1 MVAIPRLGGET
12 IKTVGGGLLKFSNSF
27 ASIFRYNRSF
37 RTGFILFLIILVLGV
52 GVGALAPT
60 DPRRW
65 YTDTPNRPPSLEY
78 PLGTTT
84 NGQNVF
90 WLLTWSIRNSLVIG
104 LITALVASH
113 VGLILGMLAGARGG
127 LMDRILMTI
136 TDSFVVIPSL
146 PTLILLAVLLRDVMN
161 IPLMG
166 LLISIF
172 SWPWPSRQV
181 RAMVLSLRERDFIAT
196 SIFSGYGVWGRVLR
210 DYFLYVLPWHLV
222 NATNTVLFA
231 ISSEA
236 ALAVLGV
243 SILSEAT
250 LGVMIYWALN
260 YSALFRGLW
269 WWLMSP
275 VVTIILIFVSLFLI
289 SRGVSEYSNPR
300 LRWQAGR

>member
-1 MVAIPRLGGET
+1 LTLIPRTGVDALRFLG
-12 IKTVGGGLLKFSNSF
+12 ISLARFS
-27 ASIFRYNRSF
+27 SIFLEVF
-37 RTGFILFLIILVLGV
+37 RTSRAFRVGLIIFTVTIVLGV
-52 GVGALAPT
+52 AVSSFSPF

-65 YTDTPNRPPSLEY
+65 YLVPPNKPPSLEF

-84 NGQNVF
+84 NGQDVF
-90 WLLTWSIRNSLVIG
+90 WLLTWSIKNSLIIG
-104 LITALVASH
+104 LITAMVASH

-127 LMDRILMTI
+127 LADRILMI
-136 TDSFVVIPSL
+136 LTDSFVVIPSL
-146 PTLILLAVLLRDVMN
+146 PTLILLAVLLRDVMT

-166 LLISIF
+166 LIISIF

-196 SIFSGYGVWGRVLR
+196 SIFSGYGVLGRVFR
-210 DYFLYVLPWHLV
+210 DYLPFILPWHLV
-222 NATNTVLFA
+222 NLTNTVLFA

-236 ALAVLGV
+236 ALAVIGV

-269 WWLMSP
+269 WWLISP
-275 VVTIILIFVSLFLI
+275 VITIILIFVSLFLI
-289 SRGVSEYSNPR
+289 SKGISDYSNPR
-300 LRWQAGR
+300 LRWQARG

>member
-1 MVAIPRLGGET
+1 VVAIPRLGGDT
-12 IKTVGGGLLKFSNSF
+12 VKTVSLGLFKFSHTF
-27 ASIFRYNRSF
+27 LDIFRYNRSF
-37 RTGFILFLIILVLGV
+37 RTGFIIMAIVLALGV
-52 GVGALAPT
+52 GVGSFAPT

-65 YTDTPNRPPSLEY
+65 YTDPPNRPPSLEY

-90 WLLTWSIRNSLVIG
+90 WFLTWSIRNSLLIG
-104 LITALVASH
+104 AITALVASH

-127 LMDRILMTI
+127 LLDRALMTV

-146 PTLILLAVLLRDVMN
+146 PTLILLAVLLRDVMS

-181 RAMVLSLRERDFIAT
+181 RAMVLSMRERDFIAT
-196 SIFSGYGVWGRVLR
+196 SIFSGYGLWGRVLR
-210 DYFLYVLPWHLV
+210 DYLIFILPWHLV

-231 ISSEA
+231 IGSEA

-243 SILSEAT
+243 SILSETT
-250 LGVMIYWALN
+250 LGVMIYWAMN

-275 VVTIILIFVSLFLI
+275 VVTIILIFVGLFLI

-300 LRWQAGR
+300 LRWQARG